1 MTITPHSVQMI
12 PNMLNAALQ
21 EKLIIACSIFA
32 ILFGLLNAYL
42 ILKVDIVS
50 KVDAEG

>member
-1 MTITPHSVQMI
+1 MTVTPHSVQMI

-21 EKLIIACSIFA
+21 EKIIIACAIFS
-32 ILFGLLNAYL
+32 ILFGLFNAYL
-42 ILKVDIVS
+42 ILKIEVVS